1 MKTVT
6 FQRSGSVGS
15 IILDDPPDHA
25 LSRTFADD
33 LLAAVH
39 EASGSDIRALVVRA
53 TGPNF
58 GTGGFVPEWP
68 GKDRNWFRTFIAEV
82 NQAYAA
88 IEALR
93 VPTIA
98 AVRGRAVSGHY
109 ELALRCDLIVAAEDA
124 MFTWV
129 EADTGMAPLAGGV
142 QRLAER
148 VGRGRAAAQVLL
160 SETITGAEAAQS
172 GLVSHVVPGDKLDE
186 AVDRMA
192 ERLAAGPTRG
202 YAAVRSLFK
211 AWSGGGVP
219 AADQLTLDLTMDL
232 FESSDAQGAFA
243 AVKKAAE
250 SGGDI
255 VRPTFVGE

>member
-1 MKTVT
+1 M
-6 FQRSGSVGS
+6 FERSGSVGS
-15 IILDDPPDHA
+15 IVLVDPPDHA
-25 LSRTFADD
+25 LSRRFAND

-39 EASGSDIRALVVRA
+39 EASVSDIRVLVVRA

-88 IEALR
+88 VEALR

-109 ELALRCDLIVAAEDA
+109 ELVLRCDLIVAAEDA
-124 MFTWV
+124 TFTWV

-148 VGRGRAAAQVLL
+148 VGRGRAVQQVLL
-160 SETITGAEAAQS
+160 SDTLTGAEAARS
-172 GLVSHVVPGDKLDE
+172 GLVNLVVPGDELEE
-186 AVDRMA
+186 AVDRLA

-219 AADQLTLDLTMDL
+219 SADQLTLDLTMDL
-232 FESSDAQGAFA
+232 FESSDAQNAFA

-250 SGGDI
+250 TGADI
-255 VRPTFVGE
+255 VRPTFAGE

>member
-6 FQRSGSVGS
+6 FEQTGRVGS
-15 IILDDPPDHA
+15 IVLVDPPDHA
-25 LSRTFADD
+25 LSRTFAND

-39 EASGSDIRALVVRA
+39 EASSSDIRVLVVRA

-82 NQAYAA
+82 NQAYTA

-109 ELALRCDLIVAAEDA
+109 ELVLRCDLIVAADDA
-124 MFTWV
+124 TFTWV

-142 QRLAER
+142 QRLADR
-148 VGRGRAAAQVLL
+148 VGRGRATAQVLL
-160 SETITGAEAAQS
+160 SDSLTSAEAERI
-172 GLVSHVVPGDKLDE
+172 GLVNQVVPGAQLDE
-186 AVDRMA
+186 AVDRLA
-192 ERLAAGPTRG
+192 ERLATGPTRG
-202 YAAVRSLFK
+202 YAAVRALFK

-219 AADQLTLDLTMDL
+219 SADQLTLDLTMDL
-232 FESSDAQGAFA
+232 FESTDAQGAFA

-250 SGGDI
+250 TGGGI
-255 VRPTFVGE
+255 IRPTFVGT

>member
-6 FQRSGSVGS
+6 FERNGSVGS
-15 IILDDPPDHA
+15 IVLVNPPDQA
-25 LSRTFADD
+25 LSRTFASD

-39 EASGSDIRALVVRA
+39 EASGSDIRVLVVRA

-82 NQAYAA
+82 NQAYTA

-93 VPTIA
+93 IPTIA

-109 ELALRCDLIVAAEDA
+109 ELVLRCDLIVAAQEA
-124 MFTWV
+124 TFTWV

-148 VGRGRAAAQVLL
+148 VGRGRATAHVLL
-160 SETITGAEAAQS
+160 SETLTGAEAAQS
-172 GLVSHVVPGDKLDE
+172 GLVNLLVPDDELDE
-186 AVDRMA
+186 AVDRLA

-211 AWSGGGVP
+211 AWSGGGV
-219 AADQLTLDLTMDL
+219 ASADQLTLDLTMDL
-232 FESSDAQGAFA
+232 FESSDAQRAFA

-250 SGGDI
+250 TGDGI